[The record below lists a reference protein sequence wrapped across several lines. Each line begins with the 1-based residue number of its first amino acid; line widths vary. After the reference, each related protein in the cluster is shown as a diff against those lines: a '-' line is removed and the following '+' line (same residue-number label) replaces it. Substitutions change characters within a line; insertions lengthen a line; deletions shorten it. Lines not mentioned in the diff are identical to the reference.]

1 MPIRLKRIYDPAAPD
16 DGWRLLTM
24 RRWPR
29 GIRKTAV
36 SEWDKGLAPSIEL
49 LSDLRSG
56 DIDWDDYV
64 PRFHAEMAARPD
76 SIESLAALRRR
87 VEAGETVTL
96 MCSCADE
103 NHCHR
108 SLLRGLATA

>member
-29 GIRKTAV
+29 GVRKTDI

-49 LSDLRSG
+49 FN
-56 DIDWDDYV
+56 DIKNGNIGWDEYV
-64 PRFHAEMAARPD
+64 RRFHAEMAARPD
-76 SIESLAALRRR
+76 SIESLAALRKR
-87 VEAGETVTL
+87 VEAGEAVTL
-96 MCSCADE
+96 MCSCPDE
-103 NHCHR
+103 NYCHR
-108 SLLRGLATA
+108 SLLPGLVAV